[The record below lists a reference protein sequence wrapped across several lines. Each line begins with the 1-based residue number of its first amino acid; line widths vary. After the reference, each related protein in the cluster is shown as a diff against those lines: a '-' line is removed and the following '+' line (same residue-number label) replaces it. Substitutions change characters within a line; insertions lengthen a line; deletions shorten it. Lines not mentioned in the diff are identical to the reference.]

1 MTIGNISLDFRL
13 QNIDETRNFLLEVI
27 KQNDLM
33 SKKHKNVFRAL
44 NYFEYILIFVSATS
58 GCVSISA
65 FASLVGSSIG
75 IASSALALKICALIA
90 PIKKHNS
97 IIKEKRKN
105 QYKIVLLAKTKSN
118 IKEVVFSKALIDSY
132 ISHDEVISVNNVLK
146 EYGEMKE
153 VIKNSCEF

>member
-13 QNIDETRNFLLEVI
+13 QKIDETRNFLLEVI

-65 FASLVGSSIG
+65 FSS
-75 IASSALALKICALIA
+75 
-90 PIKKHNS
+90 
-97 IIKEKRKN
+97 
-105 QYKIVLLAKTKSN
+105 
-118 IKEVVFSKALIDSY
+118 
-132 ISHDEVISVNNVLK
+132 
-146 EYGEMKE
+146 
-153 VIKNSCEF
+153 

>member
-13 QNIDETRNFLLEVI
+13 QKIDETRNFLLEVI

-65 FASLVGSSIG
+65 FASLVGSSI
-75 IASSALALKICALIA
+75 S
-90 PIKKHNS
+90 
-97 IIKEKRKN
+97 
-105 QYKIVLLAKTKSN
+105 
-118 IKEVVFSKALIDSY
+118 
-132 ISHDEVISVNNVLK
+132 
-146 EYGEMKE
+146 
-153 VIKNSCEF
+153 IKNLCTNSTN

>member
-1 MTIGNISLDFRL
+1 
-13 QNIDETRNFLLEVI
+13 
-27 KQNDLM
+27 M

-58 GCVSISA
+58 GCVSKSA

-75 IASSALALKICALIA
+75 IARSALALKICALIA

-105 QYKIVLLAKTKSN
+105 QYQIVLLAKTKLN

-132 ISHDEVISVNNVLK
+132 ISHD
-146 EYGEMKE
+146 
-153 VIKNSCEF
+153 